1 MVDKKFCMS
10 SYMAFRYIERY
21 DMDFYEGMHHKNIVP
36 LANSERILVH
46 TSDDID
52 REIGRQM
59 EQFQNKKKG
68 ILLSGGMDSA
78 IVASYLSG
86 SDAYTFRFLG
96 GEFQAEELAR
106 AEYYAKYY
114 GLHLHY
120 VDISWDTV
128 VSHLEP
134 VMRAK
139 CAPVHSIEPQILQAA
154 LQAKKDGIEM
164 MFVGESSD
172 LIFGGMD
179 GLLAKDWTYDEFVK
193 RYTFTQPDEV
203 LVEPV
208 SMQYLFER
216 YRKDGDMIDF
226 MSFMD
231 DVFSIESSSSYLNA
245 FAVADMP
252 YYDPYA
258 RLKMA
263 DKLDLQRVRN
273 GEPKYLIRELMSKK
287 YPEIPVPNKI
297 PMPRPV
303 DEYFKSWQGPE
314 RPEFRNDIDMSRFS
328 GNQKWQMYC
337 LEQFLNVNE
346 QEK

>member
-1 MVDKKFCMS
+1 MTDKKFCMS
-10 SYMAFRYIERY
+10 SYMAFRYIEADDKEFY
-21 DMDFYEGMHHKNIVP
+21 DGMKHNNIKP
-36 LANSERILVH
+36 LPDEERILVR
-46 TSDDID
+46 TVDDID

-59 EQFQNKKKG
+59 ETFKDKKKG

-78 IVASYLSG
+78 IVASYLKG
-86 SDAYTFRFLG
+86 SDAYSFRFLG
-96 GEFQAEELAR
+96 GGFQKEELAR
-106 AEYYAKYY
+106 AEYYAGYY
-114 GLHLHY
+114 GLNLHY

-128 VSHLEP
+128 ISHLDAC
-134 VMRAK
+134 MKAK

-154 LQAKKDGIEM
+154 LQAKADGIEQ

-179 GLLAKDWTYDEFVK
+179 GLLAKDWTLDEFVD
-193 RYTFTQPDEV
+193 RYTFTRPEDV
-203 LVEPV
+203 LAEPV

-216 YRKDGDMIDF
+216 YRLDGGMIDF
-226 MSFMD
+226 LTFMD

-245 FAVADMP
+245 FAVAGMP

-263 DKLDLQRVRN
+263 DELDLHRVRN
-273 GEPKYLIRELMSKK
+273 GEPKYLIRGLMAKK
-287 YPEIPVPNKI
+287 YPEIPVPNKV

-303 DEYFKSWQGPE
+303 DEYFKTWAGPV
-314 RPEFRNDIDMSRFS
+314 RDEFKKDLDMSQFT

-337 LEQFLNVNE
+337 LERFLE
-346 QEK
+346 IYDKR